1 MDSQMSLLMEVHE
14 LIEEY
19 SRMGNS
25 LRNPENAI
33 IGIED
38 ELKLTAEELNA
49 LNANEFTHQ
58 SISGIEKIVRDRM
71 LSIFFHFFCIIDGVG
86 DPKFQYD
93 DTVWL
98 GLKLER
104 RGLDEERE
112 DEEFLHDMLYEA
124 YWRWRELKS

>member
-1 MDSQMSLLMEVHE
+1 MCLLMEVHE

-19 SRMGNS
+19 SKMGDS

-33 IGIED
+33 IGVED

-124 YWRWRELKS
+124 YWRWRESKS

>member
-1 MDSQMSLLMEVHE
+1 MSLLMEVHE

-49 LNANEFTHQ
+49 LNAHKFTHQ
-58 SISGIEKIVRDRM
+58 SISGIEKIVHDRM

-86 DPKFQYD
+86 DPKFSYD

-98 GLKLER
+98 GLKLEQ

-112 DEEFLHDMLYEA
+112 HEEFLHDMLYEA
-124 YWRWRELKS
+124 YWKWRELKS

>member
-19 SRMGNS
+19 SKMGDS
-25 LRNPENAI
+25 LRNPVNAI
-33 IGIED
+33 IGVED

-49 LNANEFTHQ
+49 LKVNEFTHQ

-71 LSIFFHFFCIIDGVG
+71 LSIFFHFFCMIDGVG
-86 DPKFQYD
+86 DPKFSYD

-112 DEEFLHDMLYEA
+112 DEEFLHDTICYMKHIGNGEN
-124 YWRWRELKS
+124 

>member
-19 SRMGNS
+19 SKMGDS
-25 LRNPENAI
+25 LRNPVNAI
-33 IGIED
+33 IGVED

-49 LNANEFTHQ
+49 LKVNEFTHQ

-71 LSIFFHFFCIIDGVG
+71 LSIFFHFFCMIDGVG
-86 DPKFQYD
+86 DPKFSYD

-98 GLKLER
+98 GLKLEPR
-104 RGLDEERE
+104 DIDEERE

-124 YWRWRELKS
+124 YWKWRELKS

>member
-1 MDSQMSLLMEVHE
+1 MDSQVSLLMEVHE

-33 IGIED
+33 IGIGD

-49 LNANEFTHQ
+49 LNAHKFTHQ

-86 DPKFQYD
+86 DPKFSYD

-98 GLKLER
+98 GLKLEQ

-112 DEEFLHDMLYEA
+112 HEEFLHDMLYEA
-124 YWRWRELKS
+124 YWKWRELKS

>member
-1 MDSQMSLLMEVHE
+1 MSLLMEVHE

-19 SRMGNS
+19 SKMGDS
-25 LRNPENAI
+25 LRHPENAI
-33 IGIED
+33 VGIED

-49 LNANEFTHQ
+49 LNANKFTHQ

-86 DPKFQYD
+86 DPKFRND
-93 DTVWL
+93 NTVWL

-124 YWRWRELKS
+124 YWRWRESKS

>member
-1 MDSQMSLLMEVHE
+1 MSLLMEVHE

-19 SRMGNS
+19 SKMGDS

-33 IGIED
+33 IGVED

-49 LNANEFTHQ
+49 LKVNEFTHQ

-86 DPKFQYD
+86 DPKFRKD
-93 DTVWL
+93 NTVWL
-98 GLKLER
+98 GLKLEQ

-112 DEEFLHDMLYEA
+112 YEEFLHDMLYEA
-124 YWRWRELKS
+124 YWKWRELKC